1 MVSFVITNVNKTK
14 LPVTA
19 GFTIARCS
27 CRLWKMDHAS
37 CFTASENNLNWNS
50 PTSHEKVPR
59 ERESERRSPEGERKG
74 ELATVS
80 QKIWFVH
87 TKGNTIYWKM
97 TFRKSNLIDNRPSWR
112 RLRLY
117 VKFGFRGDQIGTENL
132 FQPSKQTDSFDVI
145 LPKKKFSTSQG

>member
-14 LPVTA
+14 LPVTE
-19 GFTIARCS
+19 GFTIAR

-37 CFTASENNLNWNS
+37 CFTARTTLIEI
-50 PTSHEKVPR
+50 VPR
-59 ERESERRSPEGERKG
+59 PTRKYHENARASGEAPRGRGKESLQRFLIKFD
-74 ELATVS
+74 LYFA
-80 QKIWFVH
+80 H